1 MNSVHIVSAFDGEL
15 AYVVNKIGAMGGQAE
30 RMVEQSVRALVNADA
45 ALARRVVADDLL
57 LDEAERD
64 IGDKAIALIGRRQP
78 LAQDLRQVIGAI
90 RISADLERVGDL
102 GKNIAKRAIAI
113 SGASH
118 PVSLNRG
125 LESLAELALL
135 QLKDVLDA
143 YASGDVT
150 KLAQMRDRDEQ
161 IDLMYTSLFR
171 QLLTFMMENARMIT
185 SGTHLLFCAK
195 NIERIGD
202 HATNIAETI
211 YYVQTGQQMAPDRP
225 QGDLTPSIV
234 IRK

>member
-1 MNSVHIVSAFDGEL
+1 MNSMHIVSAFDGEL

-30 RMVEQSVRALVNADA
+30 RMVEQSVAALVNGDA
-45 ALARRVVADDLL
+45 ALARKVVADDKQ

-64 IGDKAIALIGRRQP
+64 VGDKAIALIGRRQP

-102 GKNIAKRAIAI
+102 GKNIAKRSIAI
-113 SGASH
+113 GNENH
-118 PVSLNRG
+118 PVALSRG
-125 LESLAELALL
+125 LQSLAELALL

-143 YASGDVT
+143 YASRDVSR
-150 KLAQMRDRDEQ
+150 LEQMRDRDEE
-161 IDLMYTSLFR
+161 IDLMYTALFR
-171 QLLTFMMENARMIT
+171 QLLTHMMEDARKIT
-185 SGTHLLFCAK
+185 SCTHLLFCAK

-211 YYVQTGQQMAPDRP
+211 YYVQTGEQMPLERPKDDR
-225 QGDLTPSIV
+225 TATMIAA
-234 IRK
+234 K

>member
-1 MNSVHIVSAFDGEL
+1 MGHIHIVSAFDQEL
-15 AYVVNKIGAMGGQAE
+15 AYVVNRIGAMGGTAE
-30 RMVEQSVRALVNADA
+30 SMVELSVAALVNGDGV
-45 ALARRVVADDLL
+45 LARRVIGEDNK

-102 GKNIAKRAIAI
+102 AKNIAKRAVAI
-113 SGASH
+113 GNEAH
-118 PVSLNRG
+118 PPGLSRG
-125 LESLAELALL
+125 LQSLAELASM

-143 YASGDVT
+143 YASRDVT
-150 KLAQMRDRDEQ
+150 RLEAMRDRDEQ

-171 QLLTFMMENARMIT
+171 QLLTYMMEDVRKIT
-185 SGTHLLFCAK
+185 SCTHLLFCAK

-211 YYVQTGQQMAPDRP
+211 YYVQTGLQMPQERPKDDR
-225 QGDLTPSIV
+225 TTAMV
-234 IRK
+234 AER

>member
-1 MNSVHIVSAFDGEL
+1 
-15 AYVVNKIGAMGGQAE
+15 
-30 RMVEQSVRALVNADA
+30 MVEQSVAALVNGDA
-45 ALARRVVADDLL
+45 ALARRVISEDKM

-64 IGDKAIALIGRRQP
+64 VGDRAIALIGRRQP

-102 GKNIAKRAIAI
+102 AKNIAKRAVAI
-113 SGASH
+113 GNEAH
-118 PVSLNRG
+118 PAGLNRG
-125 LESLAELALL
+125 LQSLAELASL

-143 YASGDVT
+143 YASRDIARLGP
-150 KLAQMRDRDEQ
+150 MRDRDEQ

-171 QLLTFMMENARMIT
+171 QLLTYMMEDVRKIT
-185 SGTHLLFCAK
+185 ACTHLLFCAK

-211 YYVQTGQQMAPDRP
+211 YYVQTGQQMPPERPKDDRTAAMVA
-225 QGDLTPSIV
+225 D
-234 IRK
+234 R